1 MFGVLLFLL
10 KMFWITRL
18 RYKMGER
25 VIKSNVYIYPVLH
38 IEWTTLTVQSDKLFM
53 LAIDYKHTI

>member
-25 VIKSNVYIYPVLH
+25 VIKSYIYPVLH

>member
-1 MFGVLLFLL
+1 
-10 KMFWITRL
+10 
-18 RYKMGER
+18 MGER